1 MNTLLKVVTFVI
13 SLTIAAAPAPLLAQQ
28 KQDTMDKKESTKKP
42 AKKKAAKKKSD
53 KKSEGAKQKS
63 GETNPSPGPGK

>member
-1 MNTLLKVVTFVI
+1 MNTLLRVVTFVI

-28 KQDTMDKKESTKKP
+28 KQDTMDKKESKKP

-53 KKSEGAKQKS
+53 KKSEAAKKKS
-63 GETNPSPGPGK
+63 GETNPNPGPSK